1 MELFL
6 NFCWFALVA
15 GAITALLRTHRRG
28 KKVKR
33 LFIALGALLC
43 AAALLFPAISITD
56 DLHFDAFAIEDSNA
70 TKRLVNA
77 IAQSAPLAAIEWF
90 GIACF
95 NFLLILRQRAWRSIE
110 IASVSYKTPLLIS
123 AALGRAPPSLSL
135 A

>member
-1 MELFL
+1 VELFL

-15 GAITALLRTHRRG
+15 GAITALLRTRHRG
-28 KKVKR
+28 EKANR
-33 LFIALGALLC
+33 LLLALGALLC

-77 IAQSAPLAAIEWF
+77 IAQNAPLAAIECF
-90 GIACF
+90 GIVCF
-95 NFLLILRQRAWRSIE
+95 NFLLILRQPAWCFRNIGPN
-110 IASVSYKTPLLIS
+110 AYKTPLLMS
-123 AALGRAPPSLSL
+123 PAFGRAPPATSL